1 MLNVE
6 GKVFIA
12 VLAKRISGYFVDNR
26 YIKSSIQKAGITR
39 FSGYVEHTSQLI
51 KEAKEG
57 KNNFAAVWLDLT
69 NGSRGT
75 YNIYQV
81 ISIIIITMTKKYA
94 RDFQELFLRNTDPVH
109 G

>member
-26 YIKSSIQKAGITR
+26 YIKSSLQKAGITR
-39 FSGYVEHTSQLI
+39 FSGYVEHTRQLI

-57 KNNFAAVWLDLT
+57 KKNFAPVWLDIANVL
-69 NGSRGT
+69 GS
-75 YNIYQV
+75 V
-81 ISIIIITMTKKYA
+81 A
-94 RDFQELFLRNTDPVH
+94 HELIESEM
-109 G
+109 

>member
-39 FSGYVEHTSQLI
+39 FSGYVEHTRQLI

-57 KNNFAAVWLDLT
+57 KKNFAAVWLDLT
-69 NGSRGT
+69 NAFGSVAHEGPIT
-75 YNIYQV
+75 YTRLSV
-81 ISIIIITMTKKYA
+81 
-94 RDFQELFLRNTDPVH
+94 LLLLL
-109 G
+109 